1 MAAVLFQCVTRVAE
15 RETINREAGKSIV
28 FIYEAAFGLHFLVT
42 NKLRSFEFATGIF
55 IDCKW

>member
-1 MAAVLFQCVTRVAE
+1 MAAVLFQCVTRIAGG
-15 RETINREAGKSIV
+15 ETINREAGKSIV

-42 NKLRSFEFATGIF
+42 NKLRSFGFATGMF